1 MPKIKI
7 YAGSG
12 LSPIA
17 LVALVSV
24 IGLALWAQPAIAH
37 HAFDGS
43 TPTNFFEGFL
53 SGLAHPVIGLDHFAF
68 VVALGLL
75 SAIEKQGFL
84 IPVTFVLA
92 AIGGTGLHLMGL
104 DLPLPEVVISASV
117 LAFGIML
124 AMKDRPQAI
133 ALAVLGAIAGIFH
146 GYAYGES
153 VVGAEMT
160 PLVAYLAGFT
170 IIQLIVA
177 LIAYKIG
184 KFWMHKFIE
193 QPLLNLRFAGF
204 TICGAGAAFLAGA
217 ILG

>member
-1 MPKIKI
+1 MSMPKIKI
-7 YAGSG
+7 SARSG
-12 LSPIA
+12 IGPI
-17 LVALVSV
+17 ALVSV
-24 IGLALWAQPAIAH
+24 IGLLLFAQPAISH
-37 HAFDGS
+37 HAFDGQ
-43 TPTNFFEGFL
+43 TPTNFWEGFL

-68 VVALGLL
+68 VVAVGLL

-84 IPVTFVLA
+84 IPVAFVLA

-117 LAFGIML
+117 LAFGVML

-153 VVGAEMT
+153 IVGAEMT

-184 KFWMHKFIE
+184 KFWMEKFID